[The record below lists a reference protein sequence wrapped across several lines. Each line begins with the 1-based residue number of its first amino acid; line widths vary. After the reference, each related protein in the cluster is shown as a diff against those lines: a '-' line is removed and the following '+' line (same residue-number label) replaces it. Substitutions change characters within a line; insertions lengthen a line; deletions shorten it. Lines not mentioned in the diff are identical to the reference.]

1 LLGRIMTC
9 PNKHLALLLM
19 YCIAAALFPLSVRA
33 ADIPHPETYLPTVG
47 EVLKHKDF
55 YDDPRPWLKTFG
67 PKQALPPELYTQ
79 LTYDIETMKTVWA
92 DLVGFKSPDMVGKIA
107 PEIKPGAYTHKDLKK
122 YPGLR
127 ALMPPNLYNR
137 IKPGAPPFAGNI
149 PEFEIIP
156 TRQYYAALP
165 VAEAT
170 KRNQGKTKLN
180 EDGYL
185 IWETWDSGY
194 PFPRPSGEYK
204 AQQIM
209 YNVERRYLSWGGNF
223 YLIAFVRGYNKRL
236 QEDMVLHGDTRN
248 VRLAGRVLSEPY
260 GWLDERAR
268 KRGESR
274 AYVISFMSPRDLA
287 GTVQSSLYYLDSNK
301 ADQLMMY
308 IPFLRRIRKMS
319 STDSQDPVAGQD
331 LTYDDAEG
339 FLQKLSPTR
348 YPYAYKVIE
357 EREYLIPAY
366 TLDGTEHISSKGIEY
381 RNAKFERRP
390 MYVLEL
396 TQLDPNYVYS
406 KRIFYIDQ
414 ETFNYVEIDNY
425 DQTGRLYRTFVTN
438 WGFHPEMG
446 GFSVC
451 GNIVV
456 MRDHVDLH
464 TTIGYAWQVP
474 AFWKRNDVNMRN
486 LIRLGK

>member
-1 LLGRIMTC
+1 MCLLIC
-9 PNKHLALLLM
+9 CVAIALLPLPL
-19 YCIAAALFPLSVRA
+19 AAAE
-33 ADIPHPETYLPTVG
+33 IPHPETYLPTVH
-47 EVLKHKDF
+47 EVRKHKDF

-67 PKQALPPELYTQ
+67 PKQAVPPELYAK
-79 LTYDIETMKTVWA
+79 LTYDIEKMKNLWA
-92 DLVGFKSPDMVGKIA
+92 ELLGFKAPEMVGKIA
-107 PEIKPGAYTHKDLKK
+107 PEIKPGTYTYRDLKK
-122 YPGLR
+122 YPGLKE
-127 ALMPPNLYNR
+127 LMSPNLYNR
-137 IKPGAPPFAGNI
+137 IKPGEPPFAGNI

-156 TRQYYAALP
+156 TRQYFAALP
-165 VAEAT
+165 VSEAT
-170 KRNQGKTKLN
+170 KRNQGKTKLD
-180 EDGYL
+180 EDGYI
-185 IWETWDSGY
+185 IWETWESGY
-194 PFPRPSGEYK
+194 PFPQPSGKYK

-209 YNVERRYLSWGGNF
+209 YDIERRYLSWGGNF

-236 QEDMVLHGDTRN
+236 QEDMVSHGDTRN
-248 VRLAGRVLSEPY
+248 VRLAGRVMSEPY

-274 AYVISFMSPRDLA
+274 AYVLRFMAPRDLA
-287 GTVQSSLYYLDSNK
+287 GTAQSSLYSLDPNK

-319 STDSQDPVAGQD
+319 ATDSQDPVAGQD
-331 LTYDDAEG
+331 LIYDDAEG

-348 YPYAYKVIE
+348 YPYEYKLIE

-366 TLDGTEHISSKGIEY
+366 TLDGSEYISHEGLEY
-381 RNAKFERRP
+381 RNAKLERRP

-396 TQLDPNYVYS
+396 TQIDPNYVYS
-406 KRIFYIDQ
+406 KRIFYVDQ

-446 GFSVC
+446 TFSVS

-464 TTIGYAWQVP
+464 TTIAYTWQIP
-474 AFWKRNDVNMRN
+474 AFWNRNDVNMRN